1 MSHIVLARKY
11 RPKSFEEV
19 IGQDNSVLILQS
31 FISNDSIPHSLI
43 FCGGRGVG
51 KTSLWQGY
59 LQKQLILMK
68 YLKTHF

>member
-51 KTSLWQGY
+51 KLLWQGY
-59 LQKQLILMK
+59 SQKQLILMK

>member
-43 FCGGRGVG
+43 FLWWTRGWKNFHG
-51 KTSLWQGY
+51 KDIRKSNQ
-59 LQKQLILMK
+59 
-68 YLKTHF
+68 F